1 MQKEKDQDRRRST
14 SGNRSALTAGGV
26 TATGSGTAVDFLVAP
41 EDDSYVQQR
50 YANAPHAFH
59 LGQDSVGSKIGM
71 LNQSNLSNSFNKG
84 EMQKQIEL
92 LNRQVVE
99 TGKRQESLE
108 EVETTLMI
116 KLDQK
121 ETENCDLKQLIIDQ
135 KSELVVKGEAI
146 GKAQHIIQRFVEKS
160 DDDDQQISE
169 LKKENS
175 MARNEIT
182 V

>member
-1 MQKEKDQDRRRST
+1 
-14 SGNRSALTAGGV
+14 
-26 TATGSGTAVDFLVAP
+26 
-41 EDDSYVQQR
+41 
-50 YANAPHAFH
+50 
-59 LGQDSVGSKIGM
+59 M
-71 LNQSNLSNSFNKG
+71 LNQSNLSNSFNKA
-84 EMQKQIEL
+84 EMQKQIEM
-92 LNRQVVE
+92 LNRHVVE

-135 KSELVVKGEAI
+135 KAELGVKGEAI

-160 DDDDQQISE
+160 DDDDQHIAE

-175 MARNEIT
+175 AARNEVSSQSRACKEAELDFRNSRSSKMLRRRVSKGKWEEKWPI
-182 V
+182 

>member
-1 MQKEKDQDRRRST
+1 
-14 SGNRSALTAGGV
+14 
-26 TATGSGTAVDFLVAP
+26 
-41 EDDSYVQQR
+41 
-50 YANAPHAFH
+50 
-59 LGQDSVGSKIGM
+59 VGSKVGM
-71 LNQSNLSNSFNKG
+71 LNQSNLSNSFNKA
-84 EMQKQIEL
+84 EMQKQIEM
-92 LNRQVVE
+92 LNRHVVE

-135 KSELVVKGEAI
+135 KAELGVKGEAI

-160 DDDDQQISE
+160 DDDDQHIAE

-175 MARNEIT
+175 AARNEVSSQSRACKEAEARLQKFLEQQNVAQT
-182 V
+182 RLEGQMGREMADLR